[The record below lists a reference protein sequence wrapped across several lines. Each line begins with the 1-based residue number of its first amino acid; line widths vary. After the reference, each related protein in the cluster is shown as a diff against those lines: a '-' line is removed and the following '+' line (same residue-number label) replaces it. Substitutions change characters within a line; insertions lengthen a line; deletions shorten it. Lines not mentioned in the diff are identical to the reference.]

1 MSRCRPAVWLL
12 FGLALLAGVAAARP
26 QTATVILQQRP
37 ATELRTAG
45 NDDRDV
51 LASTARRDRT
61 ERRLAIKVEL
71 IP

>member
-1 MSRCRPAVWLL
+1 MAFALAHTQLPGPLGQWLE
-12 FGLALLAGVAAARP
+12 LAGE
-26 QTATVILQQRP
+26 L
-37 ATELRTAG
+37 LRTVG

-61 ERRLAIKVEL
+61 ERRFAIKVEL